1 MFDEFYIV
9 TITSSQNTLFLVT
22 VFLSINTY
30 NTILFDE
37 NTAAVP
43 DWTPGTA
50 AVRYYIPLVSYNTYV
65 LAVGVIVS
73 CWCPTYVRSR
83 TNRSGTKTGTSVLF
97 SCIIRVRIRYIP
109 IISHELLY
117 TWYLVDLIIS
127 EKYTRTLPFVA
138 FHMLNEF
145 AQERGTAKDNQPRL
159 CASVC
164 TILGSAREQ
173 RQPGRSSSYTSTRT
187 RKEVHIKAHH
197 QRPVKISSEYV
208 RNTILGTRSYIRTDP
223 QGCWALWGECN
234 ATNGI

>member
-73 CWCPTYVRSR
+73 C
-83 TNRSGTKTGTSVLF
+83 
-97 SCIIRVRIRYIP
+97 
-109 IISHELLY
+109 
-117 TWYLVDLIIS
+117 
-127 EKYTRTLPFVA
+127 
-138 FHMLNEF
+138 
-145 AQERGTAKDNQPRL
+145 
-159 CASVC
+159 
-164 TILGSAREQ
+164 
-173 RQPGRSSSYTSTRT
+173 
-187 RKEVHIKAHH
+187 
-197 QRPVKISSEYV
+197 
-208 RNTILGTRSYIRTDP
+208 
-223 QGCWALWGECN
+223 
-234 ATNGI
+234 